1 MRTSSIAAP
10 RVIASRLKAF
20 RLVRP
25 AVGGLGVA
33 VGILL
38 AVVPATPSLAAPSRT
53 TRVPGPLGPENVP
66 LEVGTPL
73 APASTAA
80 QGQTV
85 DGVQCNSS
93 EQVAYHVHT
102 RLTVYVD
109 GKMRPLPPGIGI
121 VAPVAKRTTRGPFYQ
136 ATHCYYWLHVHAQ
149 DGIIHIESPTK
160 RTYTLGQ
167 FFDLWGQPLSRT
179 QVASA
184 EGPMVVFVNGRK
196 YTGDPRS
203 ITLGSR
209 KVVQIDVGSPVVP
222 PKTVDWSVTGL

>member
-1 MRTSSIAAP
+1 MAGLTKDDIDMHRALPTAA
-10 RVIASRLKAF
+10 R
-20 RLVRP
+20 
-25 AVGGLGVA
+25 AVTIGV
-33 VGILL
+33 LL
-38 AVVPATPSLAAPSRT
+38 ALLPATASLAAPSRA

-66 LEVGTPL
+66 LEVGHPL

-85 DGVQCNSS
+85 DGIQCDSH

-109 GKMRPLPPGIGI
+109 GQMRPLPPGIGI
-121 VAPVAKRTTRGPFYQ
+121 VDPVAQRTTRGPFYE
-136 ATHCYYWLHVHAQ
+136 ASRCYYWLHVYVQ

-160 RTYTLGQ
+160 QTYTLGQ
-167 FFDLWGQPLSRT
+167 LFDIWQQPLSRT

-184 EGPMVVFVNGRK
+184 KGSMVVFVDGRR
-196 YTGDPRS
+196 YTGDPRD
-203 ITLGSR
+203 ITLGSHQ
-209 KVVQIDVGSPVVP
+209 VVQIDVGSPVVS